1 MLRQLALI
9 LVVTALIAACGQI
22 QNDRLPADVYEFKL
36 PDGTRCV
43 ALYRGGITCEWKRQ

>member
-9 LVVTALIAACGQI
+9 LVAIALVAACLQI
-22 QNDRLPADVYEFKL
+22 QNGKLPADVYEFKL